1 VEKGFAMSLAK
12 GPVAGYEVM
21 GVKMVLEDGSYHDVD
36 SSTMAFEICARDCF
50 RETFRKADPV
60 LLEPIMKVE
69 VETPTEFQG
78 PVQGAISSKRGV
90 ILGTESREG
99 FTVITAEV
107 PLSEMFGYSNDLRS
121 MTQGK
126 AGFSMEFLKYQKIP
140 ARYQEEIV
148 KKAQAA
154 QAAKA

>member
-1 VEKGFAMSLAK
+1 MSMAK

-21 GVKMVLEDGSYHDVD
+21 GVKMVLQDGSYHDVD

-69 VETPTEFQG
+69 VEVPTEFQG
-78 PVQGAISSKRGV
+78 PVSGTISSKRGV
-90 ILGTESREG
+90 ILGSESRSG
-99 FTVITAEV
+99 FSVLQAEV

-126 AGFSMEFLKYQKIP
+126 GTFSMEFLKYSKIP
-140 ARYQEEIV
+140 TRLQEEVV
-148 KKAQAA
+148 KKAQLEKA
-154 QAAKA
+154 AAKA